1 MHFAKNTHY
10 TTRQPQKKRIRIKRK
25 TMNEIV
31 IYHAEQLNQQIEVRI
46 EDETIW
52 LTQAQIVTLFDSS
65 KANISEHI
73 KHIFQ
78 TGELTPEATVRKFR
92 TVRKEG
98 NRTVT
103 RNLVHY
109 NLDMI
114 ISIGYRVNSIRGTQF
129 RIWANKILKD
139 YLLKGYALNNRMNRI
154 EDNLQKLTE
163 KVEGID
169 LQIKANLPPNQGI
182 FYNGQV
188 FDAYL
193 LIAEIIKSAK
203 SSIILIDNY
212 VDETVL
218 AMLDKRCKNCEATV
232 FTKNITKK
240 LKLDVEKHNRQYPEI
255 ELKKLTTAHD
265 RFLII
270 DRKTVYHFGASLK
283 DAGKKWFAFS
293 KLNMNAKDIIEK
305 L

>member
-1 MHFAKNTHY
+1 MK
-10 TTRQPQKKRIRIKRK
+10 
-25 TMNEIV
+25 NEIV
-31 IYHAEQLNQQIEVRI
+31 IYQTDDLATRIDVRI

-73 KHIFQ
+73 KNIFQ
-78 TGELTPEATVRKFR
+78 TKELNKESTVRKIR
-92 TVRKEG
+92 TLRKEG
-98 NRTVT
+98 NRMVT
-103 RNLVHY
+103 RELVHY

-129 RIWANKILKD
+129 RIWANKVLKD
-139 YLLKGYALNNRMNRI
+139 YLLKGYALNNRIDRI
-154 EDNLQKLTE
+154 EDNVHQLSQKVNE
-163 KVEGID
+163 ID
-169 LQIKANLPPNQGI
+169 LQLKTELLPKQGI

-193 LIAEIIKSAK
+193 LIAGIIKSAK
-203 SSIILIDNY
+203 KSILLIDNY
-212 VDETVL
+212 PDETVL
-218 AMLDKRCKNCEATV
+218 AMLDKRKKNVDALIY
-232 FTKNITKK
+232 TKKITKQ
-240 LKLDVEKHNRQYPEI
+240 LQTDIEKHNAQYPEI
-255 ELKKLTTAHD
+255 KLKKLTTAHD

-293 KLNMNAKDIIEK
+293 KLEINAEDIIEK